1 MKRLFAIL
9 IAAMMVFALAACT
22 NNDDNPSGSE
32 NNPGTSQSDN
42 QGGTENQGGEEKAE
56 AAKRIITPRNMY
68 SEKKD
73 DGRMGE
79 FFSIEMDANDKGIAC
94 YVALIFDTAE
104 NADAYANSDHIY
116 KSGSYADGR
125 IFYGYW
131 KDLSGKSK
139 DEVVAYIEGQT
150 SNDLMSEVDME
161 LDIDAEVP
169 IE

>member
-1 MKRLFAIL
+1 MKKLLAIL
-9 IAAMMVFALAACT
+9 LAAMMVFALAACDIG
-22 NNDDNPSGSE
+22 DDPNPSGS
-32 NNPGTSQSDN
+32 NNPGTSQNDTP
-42 QGGTENQGGEEKAE
+42 GGTENQGGEEKAE

>member
-1 MKRLFAIL
+1 MKKLLAIL
-9 IAAMMVFALAACT
+9 LAAMMLLSLAACG

-73 DGRMGE
+73 DGRIGE

-150 SNDLMSEVDME
+150 SNDLMSEVDIE

>member
-1 MKRLFAIL
+1 MKKSLAIL
-9 IAAMMVFALAACT
+9 LAAMMLLSLAACT

>member
-9 IAAMMVFALAACT
+9 IAAMMLLSLAACGD
-22 NNDDNPSGSE
+22 NNTTDPNKDK
-32 NNPGTSQSDN
+32 PGTSQSDN

>member
-1 MKRLFAIL
+1 MKKILAIL
-9 IAAMMVFALAACT
+9 LAAMMVFALAACT

>member
-1 MKRLFAIL
+1 MKKLLAIL
-9 IAAMMVFALAACT
+9 LAAMMLLSLAACT

-79 FFSIEMDANDKGIAC
+79 FFSIEMDTNDKGIAC

>member
-1 MKRLFAIL
+1 MKKILAIL
-9 IAAMMVFALAACT
+9 LAAMMVFALAACT

-32 NNPGTSQSDN
+32 NNPGTSQNDN
-42 QGGTENQGGEEKAE
+42 PGGTENQGGEEKAE

>member
-1 MKRLFAIL
+1 MKKLLAIL
-9 IAAMMVFALAACT
+9 LAAMMLLSLAACT
-22 NNDDNPSGSE
+22 NNDDNPSGNE

-79 FFSIEMDANDKGIAC
+79 FFSIKMDANDKGIAC